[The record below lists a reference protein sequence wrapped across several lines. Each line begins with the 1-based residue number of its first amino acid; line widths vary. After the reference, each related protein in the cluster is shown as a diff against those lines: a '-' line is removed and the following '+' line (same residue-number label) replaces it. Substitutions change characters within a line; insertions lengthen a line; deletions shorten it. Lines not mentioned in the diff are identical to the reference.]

1 MNQERSSRQM
11 GPCSGAINL
20 IGRADAFLSGRIS
33 KIDRVAMLVRDSDCQ
48 VTKPEILRQLPDVS
62 QKTCERA
69 LRVLLDSGQIIKLS
83 GGRYTS
89 YIWNKDS

>member
-1 MNQERSSRQM
+1 M
-11 GPCSGAINL
+11 
-20 IGRADAFLSGRIS
+20 SGRIS